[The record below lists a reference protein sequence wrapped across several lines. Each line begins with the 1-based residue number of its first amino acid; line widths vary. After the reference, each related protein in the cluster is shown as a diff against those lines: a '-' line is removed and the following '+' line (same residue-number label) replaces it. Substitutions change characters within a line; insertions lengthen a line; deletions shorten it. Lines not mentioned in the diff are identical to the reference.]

1 MKKYIIYI
9 GFLLLGL
16 VIGWIVFKGKSAP
29 EGENTEHNHV
39 EHTEQIW
46 TCSMHPQI
54 RQPEP
59 GDCPICGMDLIPLE
73 ENANENPLVFTMS
86 DNAVKIAN
94 IQTTVLGESVNS
106 ENGIVISGK
115 IKSDETVSSSIVT
128 HVAGRIEKLYISYT
142 GQSVSQG
149 QKVADI
155 YSPQLIAA
163 QKELIEANK
172 VKSTNSTLY
181 QAAYNKLKNWKLND
195 KQIQSILDS
204 ETIIETFAIY
214 AQFSGVVKTK
224 KVSVGDYL
232 KEGGVLFDI
241 QSLSKVW
248 AVFDAYE
255 TDIANINV
263 GDPIVFTTTSYPDEQ
278 FTAKINFIDP
288 LINPSTRT
296 VSVRANVQ
304 NLNSKLKP
312 DMFINGRIER
322 TPNQKSTLLV
332 PKSAVLWTGKRS
344 VVYLKLPNEAVPSF
358 EYKNIEIGE
367 TIGDSYIVISGL
379 KPGDEVVTNGA
390 FVIDA
395 SAQLNNQASMM
406 NQNLISSEIDTEV
419 IDLPD
424 YKSETN
430 EEFKRQLNHL
440 LSSYYTLKDAL
451 VEDNAKEAKEKA
463 NHLIQSLD
471 KIDMKLLKGDAHL
484 YWMAQQQIIQE
495 NGKKL
500 ANTDEIQE
508 QRDFFNKIS
517 NAMIS
522 SIKAF
527 GTTTVVYEQFCPMAK
542 DNKGAFWLSAS
553 SEILN
558 PYFGATM
565 LNCGEIKNEIK

>member
-367 TIGDSYIVISGL
+367 TIGDSYIIISGL
-379 KPGDEVVTNGA
+379 ESGDEVVTNGA

-406 NQNLISSEIDTEV
+406 NQNLISSEIDTEI

-484 YWMAQQQIIQE
+484 YWMAQQQIIKE

>member
-128 HVAGRIEKLYISYT
+128 HVAGRIEKMYISYT

-367 TIGDSYIVISGL
+367 TIGDSYIIISGL
-379 KPGDEVVTNGA
+379 ESGDEVVTNGA

-406 NQNLISSEIDTEV
+406 NQNLISSEIDTEI

>member
-149 QKVADI
+149 QKVVDI

-367 TIGDSYIVISGL
+367 TIGDSYIIISGL
-379 KPGDEVVTNGA
+379 ESGDEVVTNGA

-406 NQNLISSEIDTEV
+406 NQNLISSEIDTEI

-484 YWMAQQQIIQE
+484 YWMAQQQIIKE

>member
-39 EHTEQIW
+39 EYTEQIW

-484 YWMAQQQIIQE
+484 YWMAQQQIIKE

>member
-94 IQTTVLGESVNS
+94 IQTTVLGGSVNS

-558 PYFGATM
+558 PYFGVTM

>member
-367 TIGDSYIVISGL
+367 TIGDSYIIISGL
-379 KPGDEVVTNGA
+379 ESGDEVVTNGA

-406 NQNLISSEIDTEV
+406 NQNLISSEIDTEI